1 MTAPRPPIHPLTAR
15 RASLSPAEVR
25 RLIRARADAFPN
37 IKAAAADA
45 GVSFPHLY
53 DVLGGRKRPGSKVLA
68 WVGIERVVTV
78 TYRRI

>member
-1 MTAPRPPIHPLTAR
+1 MTAPRPPIRPLTAR

-25 RLIRARADAFPN
+25 RLIRDRAAGFPN

-45 GVSFPHLY
+45 GVSVVHLY
-53 DVLGGRKRPGSKVLA
+53 DVLGGRKTPGPKVLA
-68 WVGIERVVTV
+68 WVDIEKVVTV